1 MQLTNQQYNSMMQ
14 EYADRRQA
22 RQELI
27 NERLIALDRKL
38 PAFRDIENELAD
50 VRHEALM
57 ASIAQDHERAEH
69 YKNLMDSLSL
79 KKKKILSDAGYSED
93 YLNPPYTCPDC
104 KDTGYRSDGDP
115 CHCYVSRA
123 NQLLYQQEP
132 LMQELTRCHFQDF
145 SLNYYPKDV
154 RDPKTSMSSYE
165 YAEKALTFARSFV
178 DNFKTNHDSMV
189 LYGNTGAGKT
199 FLSGCIASALMEQDV
214 SVVYLSS
221 ARMFEICSRHQFGRK
236 WSQEPEAEYRNLFAS
251 DLLIIDDL
259 GTELTNSFT
268 ESALFTV
275 LNDRMNY
282 HRSTII
288 STNMSLA
295 ELRDTYTS
303 RIFSRILDNY
313 KLFYFFGVDIRLQKG
328 LENH

>member
-27 NERLIALDRKL
+27 QQRLIHLDRDL
-38 PAFRDIENELAD
+38 PAFREVEDELSLA
-50 VRHEALM
+50 RHEALM
-57 ASIAQDHERAEH
+57 ASIAQDRQRAEH
-69 YKNLMDSLSL
+69 YKGVMDTLSL
-79 KKKKILSDAGYSED
+79 KKKQILTEAGYDED

-104 KDTGYRSDGDP
+104 KDTGYREDGDP
-115 CHCYVSRA
+115 CHCYISRA

-132 LMQELTRCHFQDF
+132 LMQELRRCHFQDF
-145 SLNYYPKDV
+145 SLKYYPKDV
-154 RDPKTSMSSYE
+154 LDPKTSMSSYE
-165 YAEKALTFARSFV
+165 FAEKALTFAHSFV
-178 DNFKTNHDSMV
+178 DNFKSNHDSMV

-199 FLSGCIASALMEQDV
+199 FLSGCIASALMDQNV

-221 ARMFEICSRHQFGRK
+221 ARMFEICSKHQFGRR
-236 WSQEPEAEYRNLFAS
+236 WDQQPEGEYDNLFRS

-275 LNDRMNY
+275 LNDRMNC

-288 STNMSLA
+288 STNLSLA